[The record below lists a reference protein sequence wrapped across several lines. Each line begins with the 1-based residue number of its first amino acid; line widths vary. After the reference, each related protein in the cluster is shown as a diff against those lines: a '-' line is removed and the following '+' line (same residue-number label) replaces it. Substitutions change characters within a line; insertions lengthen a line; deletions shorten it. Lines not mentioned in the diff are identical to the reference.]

1 MPISAQRLQIY
12 NIFPTLPNF
21 FLILFYPFL
30 PPPINFFI
38 FRLFVI
44 HI

>member
-21 FLILFYPFL
+21 FLILFILFY
-30 PPPINFFI
+30 PPINFFI
-38 FRLFVI
+38 FRLFFT